1 MSSDVT
7 AEDIA
12 EELLYRTSNLLVA
25 DDAFKIAECFVLPQY
40 LETVWGSRLIESE
53 EEVLQVISQVRQY
66 YLENNVSDLVRTVV
80 SANFL
85 DSDTVGSTHVSR
97 LMRENG
103 ELFRAPFPVY
113 SILRRV
119 GDGWKIASTS
129 YAILDAPE
137 HNRALTLE
145 PTSQITDPK

>member
-12 EELLYRTSNLLVA
+12 EELLYRTGKTLEV
-25 DDAFKIAECFVLPQY
+25 DDLTEIARCFVLPQY
-40 LETVWGSRLIESE
+40 LETLSGNTLIKTE
-53 EEVLQVISQVRQY
+53 EEVVQLLSQVRQY
-66 YLENNVSDLVRTVV
+66 YLENKVSDSVRTVV

-85 DSDTVGSTHVSR
+85 DPDTIGSTHVTR
-97 LMRENG
+97 LMREDG

-119 GDGWKIASTS
+119 AGEWKIASCS
-129 YAILDAPE
+129 YAILDAPD
-137 HNRALTLE
+137 HNEALTSVSTPQTFE
-145 PTSQITDPK
+145 SE